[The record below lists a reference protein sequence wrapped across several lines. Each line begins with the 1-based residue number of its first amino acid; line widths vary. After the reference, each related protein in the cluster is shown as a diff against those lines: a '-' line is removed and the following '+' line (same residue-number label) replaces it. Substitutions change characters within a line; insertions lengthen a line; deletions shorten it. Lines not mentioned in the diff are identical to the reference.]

1 MINKLVE
8 FALKQPLFILLG
20 TILFIGAGT
29 IAFKALPVE
38 AFPDVTDTQVTVI
51 TLFPGRAAE
60 EVEKQV
66 TLPLEVALAGLPNSI
81 RMFSHTQFGLS
92 FIIITF
98 NDEANA
104 YFARQQVVERLRE
117 VELPDGAQP
126 QLAPHSTPIGEI
138 YRYRVKADHLDSR
151 DLRTIQDWTVSRQLR
166 LIPGVADVVSFGGFI
181 KQYEV
186 NPDLA
191 KMKYYKV
198 TLQQLF
204 GSLQRANANA
214 GGGYVE
220 QGNQQFLIRGIG
232 LLRSAEDVLNVMVAE
247 RNGVPVFIKDVAS
260 LSVGSVPRQGV
271 IGQDDDNDIV
281 TGVVLMRKGEN
292 PSTVLTA
299 VKQRVEM
306 LNKTVL
312 PKGVE
317 VVPYYDRTWLI
328 SKTLKTVF
336 TNLVEGA
343 MLVSLVLLL
352 FLGNVRAAA
361 IVALVIPLSLLG
373 TFLGLTWIG
382 IPANLLSLGAMD
394 FGIIVDGAVIV
405 VENVFR
411 RLSENKEFHDE

>member
-166 LIPGVADVVSFGGFI
+166 LIPGVADVVSLGGFI
-181 KQYEV
+181 KQ
-186 NPDLA
+186 
-191 KMKYYKV
+191 
-198 TLQQLF
+198 
-204 GSLQRANANA
+204 
-214 GGGYVE
+214 
-220 QGNQQFLIRGIG
+220 
-232 LLRSAEDVLNVMVAE
+232 
-247 RNGVPVFIKDVAS
+247 
-260 LSVGSVPRQGV
+260 
-271 IGQDDDNDIV
+271 
-281 TGVVLMRKGEN
+281 
-292 PSTVLTA
+292 
-299 VKQRVEM
+299 
-306 LNKTVL
+306 
-312 PKGVE
+312 
-317 VVPYYDRTWLI
+317 
-328 SKTLKTVF
+328 
-336 TNLVEGA
+336 
-343 MLVSLVLLL
+343 
-352 FLGNVRAAA
+352 
-361 IVALVIPLSLLG
+361 
-373 TFLGLTWIG
+373 
-382 IPANLLSLGAMD
+382 
-394 FGIIVDGAVIV
+394 
-405 VENVFR
+405 
-411 RLSENKEFHDE
+411 